1 MPSAYLLARDNL
13 EQARAI
19 LANDVWFDTRID
31 HLLDL
36 AISRL
41 LELDA
46 TIADPKI
53 HTRETCPVPANIRH
67 RKMPWLD
74 TSS

>member
-19 LANDVWFDTRID
+19 LANDVWFDTKLD

-36 AISRL
+36 AVSRL
-41 LELDA
+41 LELDS
-46 TIADPKI
+46 TMADPKI
-53 HTRETCPVPANIRH
+53 HTLETRPVPTNIRH

-74 TSS
+74 TNS